1 MPWISRSSKR
11 SFIDGRKMSL
21 LGWMAGGLSSFQIM
35 LPKSS
40 GQVSDRHIGVEGED
54 EVVLGKV
61 GQGSC
66 PIDCTQCGK
75 QGFGGDNRKIMV
87 AVPGTIL
94 WSHWV
99 SPPTQMALNLFT
111 FHGSIHK

>member
-1 MPWISRSSKR
+1 
-11 SFIDGRKMSL
+11 MSL
-21 LGWMAGGLSSFQIM
+21 LGCMAGGLSLSQIM

-40 GQVSDRHIGVEGED
+40 GQVFSHHIGVERED

-66 PIDCTQCGK
+66 PIDCTHCGK

-94 WSHWV
+94 WSHRA
-99 SPPTQMALNLFT
+99 SPLTEMALNLFT
-111 FHGSIHK
+111 FHESIHN